1 MRRLWDLSGRSS
13 RLWATIRPVKMK
25 SQGMRMGDLIIRR
38 LLVDLKQPFARR
50 WNGGDSF
57 RSAFFNALSMSFV
70 VGEQY
75 FIDSLRQALPL
86 MNEADRKR
94 LEPEVRGFIG
104 QEATHRHLHGLYNLH
119 LAAQGFD
126 NAFERRA
133 AARIKAN
140 AHVNPR
146 NHVGATAA
154 TEHFTAVF
162 AAWLMRHPEALE
174 GADER
179 LRTLWLWHSAEEAEH
194 RAIAF
199 EVYRAIGGNHTW
211 RLRTYRYVTFTFLSD
226 VLRQTLDNL
235 RRDRALWQ
243 LSTWKS
249 ALRHLFAADGLIRGN
264 IGAWKAYLRPDFHPL
279 HQDASA
285 SERWLREHAALYVEV
300 SRPASLREPSQAGA
314 LRALSQAGALH
325 PVG

>member
-1 MRRLWDLSGRSS
+1 MSDL
-13 RLWATIRPVKMK
+13 VV
-25 SQGMRMGDLIIRR
+25 RR
-38 LLVDLKQPFARR
+38 LLVDLSRPFDRR
-50 WNGGDSF
+50 WNGGDAF

-75 FIDSLRQALPL
+75 FIDSLKKALPL
-86 MNEADRKR
+86 MSQEDRKR
-94 LEPEVRGFIG
+94 LEPAVRGFVG
-104 QEATHRHLHGLYNLH
+104 QEATHRHLHGLYNAQLV
-119 LAAQGFD
+119 AQGFD

-140 AHVNPR
+140 AQVNPR

-179 LRTLWLWHSAEEAEH
+179 LKTLWLWHSAEEAEH

-199 EVYRAIGGNHTW
+199 EVYKAIGGNHRW

-226 VLRQTLDNL
+226 VWRQTVNNL
-235 RRDRALWQ
+235 QRDKALWKR
-243 LSTWKS
+243 STWAS
-249 ALRHLFAADGLIRGN
+249 CFRHLFSRDGLIRGN
-264 IGAWKAYLRPDFHPL
+264 LSAWRDYLRADFHPL
-279 HQDASA
+279 HHDASA
-285 SERWLREHAALYVEV
+285 SERWLRDHEALFVEV
-300 SRPASLREPSQAGA
+300 SRPGM
-314 LRALSQAGALH
+314 LRAAS
-325 PVG
+325 